1 MWNITS
7 LCSEKYRNKSKQLS
21 VQNLKRKN
29 TVHVNTCADIQ
40 FSVTPTVLGA
50 SFSWLY
56 LWTSWLMYI
65 STFSLYQMEK
75 KWCEMRLT
83 LYDRAEKKG
92 RYLVYVLNPDKTKG
106 PPGLSFFWTLWA
118 GAAGFKSLQHS
129 DKKEGERWTFPHQ
142 IPLIQHW

>member
-1 MWNITS
+1 
-7 LCSEKYRNKSKQLS
+7 
-21 VQNLKRKN
+21 
-29 TVHVNTCADIQ
+29 
-40 FSVTPTVLGA
+40 
-50 SFSWLY
+50 
-56 LWTSWLMYI
+56 MYI

-83 LYDRAEKKG
+83 LYDRAKKKG

-129 DKKEGERWTFPHQ
+129 DKKEGEMD
-142 IPLIQHW
+142 IPTSDTLDPALVKMLGVWYGESIQLVLPTIRREVLFLHWLISTH